1 MSLPHLHCGFFFATS
16 TLPPVFAHHEDLHQ
30 LGVGHQLV
38 FKGGKNLVYFL
49 QNANNLNFKLFF

>member
-1 MSLPHLHCGFFFATS
+1 MSLDHLHSGFSFAAS
-16 TLPPVFAHHEDLHQ
+16 TPPPRLVHHEDLHQ

-49 QNANNLNFKLFF
+49 QNANNLNFKLF